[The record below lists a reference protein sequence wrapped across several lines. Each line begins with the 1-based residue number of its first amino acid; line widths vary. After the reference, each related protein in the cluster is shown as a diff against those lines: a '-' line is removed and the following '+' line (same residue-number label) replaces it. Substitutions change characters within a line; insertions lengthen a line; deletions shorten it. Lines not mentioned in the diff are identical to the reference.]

1 MTRWSSRGCEC
12 PVLPER
18 LDTYILFRG
27 GGCSKD
33 RDGNLM
39 LKKDMDEQDVTVRSL
54 ANSMEARIPVG
65 MIIGKSI
72 EASIG

>member
-12 PVLPER
+12 PLPPDR

-33 RDGNLM
+33 RDGNLL
-39 LKKDMDEQDVTVRSL
+39 LKKDMDERDVTVRSIL
-54 ANSMEARIPVG
+54 NSMEAKIPVG
-65 MIIGKSI
+65 FIIGKSL